1 MSVENKAE
9 TEVIEAEYQDQ
20 TTEQEAQQDDWQ
32 EQEESESQDDDQQD
46 AEESEEDEFYL
57 GDEKLDSPTSEEEA
71 EEDDNHQ
78 EDEKTPQ
85 WVKDVRAEIKLLKRE
100 NRELKDKSKQ
110 PEQSKV
116 ETVDRVEVLPEKPKL
131 EDFDYDGE
139 AFADAIEKWTVKKS
153 AIESEKL
160 KKASEL
166 DELKKKHD
174 EKVTTYNT
182 RKAALKV
189 KDFDVA
195 EKAVID
201 EVPQQIQSAILH
213 YSNTPEMIV
222 LALGRSKELRDKAAK
237 ITDPVELGRFIGS
250 IEAKAKIAPKS
261 KNSPAPTPKV
271 AANNGAGKQDLADK
285 ALHKAFPDAV
295 FK

>member
-9 TEVIEAEYQDQ
+9 TEVIEIESQDQ
-20 TTEQEAQQDDWQ
+20 TAEQEAHQDDWQ
-32 EQEESESQDDDQQD
+32 EQDSESQDDEQQD
-46 AEESEEDEFYL
+46 ADESEEDEFYL
-57 GDEKLDSPTSEEEA
+57 GDEKLDSPTSDEEA
-71 EEDDNHQ
+71 EADEHQ
-78 EDEKTPQ
+78 DDEKTPQ

-100 NRELKDKSKQ
+100 NKELKDKSKQ

-116 ETVDRVEVLPEKPKL
+116 ETVEHVEELPAELKL

-139 AFADAIEKWTVKKS
+139 AYAKYIKQRTVDEL
-153 AIESEKL
+153 AIESKKL

-222 LALGRSKELRDKAAK
+222 LALGRSKDLRDKAAK

-271 AANNGAGKQDLADK
+271 AAHNGAGKQDLADK

-295 FK
+295 IK

>member
-1 MSVENKAE
+1 MLVENKAE
-9 TEVIEAEYQDQ
+9 TEVIEIESQDQ
-20 TTEQEAQQDDWQ
+20 TTEQEAHQDDWQ
-32 EQEESESQDDDQQD
+32 EQDSESQDDEQQD
-46 AEESEEDEFYL
+46 ADESEEDEFYL
-57 GDEKLDSPTSEEEA
+57 GDEKLDSPTSDEEA
-71 EEDDNHQ
+71 EADEHHD
-78 EDEKTPQ
+78 DEKTPQ

-100 NRELKDKSKQ
+100 NKELKEKSKQ

-116 ETVDRVEVLPEKPKL
+116 EAVEHVETLPAKPKL

-139 AFADAIEKWTVKKS
+139 AFSEAIEQWTVKKS
-153 AIESEKL
+153 AIESENL

-222 LALGRSKELRDKAAK
+222 LALGRSKDLRDKAAK

>member
-9 TEVIEAEYQDQ
+9 NEVIEIESQDQ

-32 EQEESESQDDDQQD
+32 EQDFESQDDEQQNAD
-46 AEESEEDEFYL
+46 ESEEDEFYL
-57 GDEKLDSPTSEEEA
+57 GDEKLDSPASDEEIEA
-71 EEDDNHQ
+71 DEHQ
-78 EDEKTPQ
+78 DDEKTPQ

-100 NRELKDKSKQ
+100 NKELKEKSKQ
-110 PEQSKV
+110 PEQSKAENV
-116 ETVDRVEVLPEKPKL
+116 EHVEELPAELKL

-139 AFADAIEKWTVKKS
+139 AYAKYIKQRAVDEL
-153 AIESEKL
+153 AIESKKL

-222 LALGRSKELRDKAAK
+222 LALGRSKDLRDKAAK

>member
-9 TEVIEAEYQDQ
+9 NVVIEIESQDQ
-20 TTEQEAQQDDWQ
+20 TTEQEVQQDDWQ
-32 EQEESESQDDDQQD
+32 EQDSESQGDEQQD
-46 AEESEEDEFYL
+46 ADEPEEDEFYL
-57 GDEKLDSPTSEEEA
+57 GDEKLDSPTSDEET
-71 EEDDNHQ
+71 EEDNHQ
-78 EDEKTPQ
+78 DDEKTPQ

-100 NRELKDKSKQ
+100 NKELKDKSKQ

-116 ETVDRVEVLPEKPKL
+116 EAVEHVETLPAKPKL

-139 AFADAIEKWTVKKS
+139 AFSEAIEQWTVKKS

-222 LALGRSKELRDKAAK
+222 LALGRSKDLRDKAAK

>member
-9 TEVIEAEYQDQ
+9 TEVIEIESQDQ
-20 TTEQEAQQDDWQ
+20 TTEKEVQQDDWQ
-32 EQEESESQDDDQQD
+32 EQDSESQGDEQQD
-46 AEESEEDEFYL
+46 ADESEEDEFYL
-57 GDEKLDSPTSEEEA
+57 GDEKLDSPTSDEET
-71 EEDDNHQ
+71 EEYNHQ
-78 EDEKTPQ
+78 DDEKTPQ

-100 NRELKDKSKQ
+100 NRELKEKSKQ

-116 ETVDRVEVLPEKPKL
+116 EAAEHVEVLPAKPKL

-139 AFADAIEKWTVKKS
+139 AFAEAIEQWTVKKS

-160 KKASEL
+160 RKSSEL

-189 KDFDVA
+189 KDFNVA

>member
-9 TEVIEAEYQDQ
+9 TEVIDAEGQDQ
-20 TTEQEAQQDDWQ
+20 ENEQEAQQDDWQ
-32 EQEESESQDDDQQD
+32 EQEEPESQDDDQQD

-57 GDEKLDSPTSEEEA
+57 GDEKLDSPTSEEET
-71 EEDDNHQ
+71 EDDNHQ
-78 EDEKTPQ
+78 DDEKTPQ

-100 NRELKDKSKQ
+100 NKALKDKSSQ

-116 ETVDRVEVLPEKPKL
+116 ETVAHVEVLPEKPKL

-160 KKASEL
+160 KKESEL

-189 KDFDVA
+189 KDFETA

-222 LALGRSKELRDKAAK
+222 LALGRSKDLRDKAAN

>member
-9 TEVIEAEYQDQ
+9 NEFIEIESQDQ
-20 TTEQEAQQDDWQ
+20 TTEQEVQQDDWQ
-32 EQEESESQDDDQQD
+32 EQDSESQDDEQQGAD
-46 AEESEEDEFYL
+46 ESEEDEFYL
-57 GDEKLDSPTSEEEA
+57 GDEKLDSPTSNEEA
-71 EEDDNHQ
+71 EADEHQ
-78 EDEKTPQ
+78 DDEKAPQ

-100 NRELKDKSKQ
+100 NKELKEKVKQ
-110 PEQSKV
+110 PEQAKA
-116 ETVDRVEVLPEKPKL
+116 ETVEHVEALPEKPKL

-139 AFADAIEKWTVKKS
+139 LFSEAVEKWTVKKS

-182 RKAALKV
+182 RKAALKI

-222 LALGRSKELRDKAAK
+222 LALGRSKDLRDKAAK

-271 AANNGAGKQDLADK
+271 AANNGAGKQDFADK

>member
-9 TEVIEAEYQDQ
+9 TEVIEIESQDQ
-20 TTEQEAQQDDWQ
+20 TTEKEVQQDDWQ
-32 EQEESESQDDDQQD
+32 EQDSESKDDEQQD
-46 AEESEEDEFYL
+46 ADDSDEDEFYL
-57 GDEKLDSPTSEEEA
+57 GDEKLDSPTSDEETEA
-71 EEDDNHQ
+71 DEHQ
-78 EDEKTPQ
+78 DDEKTPQ

-110 PEQSKV
+110 PEQSKA
-116 ETVDRVEVLPEKPKL
+116 ETVEHVEALPEKPKL

-139 AFADAIEKWTVKKS
+139 AFSEAIEQWTVKKS

-222 LALGRSKELRDKAAK
+222 LALGRSKDLRDKAAK

>member
-9 TEVIEAEYQDQ
+9 TEVIETEVQDQ
-20 TTEQEAQQDDWQ
+20 ANEQEVQQDDWQ
-32 EQEESESQDDDQQD
+32 EQDSESKDDEQQD
-46 AEESEEDEFYL
+46 ADDSDEDEFYL
-57 GDEKLDSPTSEEEA
+57 GDEKLDSPTSDEETEA
-71 EEDDNHQ
+71 DEHQ
-78 EDEKTPQ
+78 DDEKTPQ

-110 PEQSKV
+110 PEQSKA
-116 ETVDRVEVLPEKPKL
+116 ETVEHVEALPAKPKL

-139 AFADAIEKWTVKKS
+139 AFSEAIEQWTVKKS

-189 KDFDVA
+189 KDFGVA

-222 LALGRSKELRDKAAK
+222 LALGRSKDLRDKAAK

>member
-1 MSVENKAE
+1 MQVNEKAE
-9 TEVIEAEYQDQ
+9 TEVIETEGQDQ
-20 TTEQEAQQDDWQ
+20 TVEQETQQVDEWQ
-32 EQEESESQDDDQQD
+32 ESGIESEEGEQQEAD
-46 AEESEEDEFYL
+46 EPDEDEFYL
-57 GDEKLDSPTSEEEA
+57 GDEKLDSPASEEETEG
-71 EEDDNHQ
+71 EEHQ

-100 NRELKDKSKQ
+100 NKELKEKSKQ
-110 PEQSKV
+110 PEQSKA
-116 ETVDRVEVLPEKPKL
+116 ETVEHVEELPAELKL

-139 AFADAIEKWTVKKS
+139 AYAKYIKQRTVDEL
-153 AIESEKL
+153 AIESKKL

-222 LALGRSKELRDKAAK
+222 LALGRSKDLRDKAAG

-250 IEAKAKIAPKS
+250 IEARAKIAPKS

-271 AANNGAGKQDLADK
+271 SAKNGAGNQNVADR

-295 FK
+295 IK

>member
-1 MSVENKAE
+1 MLVENKAE
-9 TEVIEAEYQDQ
+9 NEVIEIESQDQ
-20 TTEQEAQQDDWQ
+20 TAEQEAHQDDWQ
-32 EQEESESQDDDQQD
+32 EQDSESQDDEQQD
-46 AEESEEDEFYL
+46 ADESEEDEFYL
-57 GDEKLDSPTSEEEA
+57 GDEKLDSPTSDEETEA
-71 EEDDNHQ
+71 DEHQ
-78 EDEKTPQ
+78 DDEKTPQ

-110 PEQSKV
+110 PEQSKA
-116 ETVDRVEVLPEKPKL
+116 ETVEHVEALPARPKL

-139 AFADAIEKWTVKKS
+139 AFSEAIEQWTVKKS

-195 EKAVID
+195 ERAVID

-222 LALGRSKELRDKAAK
+222 LALGRSKDLRDKAAK

>member
-1 MSVENKAE
+1 MQVNEQAE
-9 TEVIEAEYQDQ
+9 TEVIE
-20 TTEQEAQQDDWQ
+20 TEGQEQVVNQEDHQVDEWQESGIESEEGEQQEADEPD
-32 EQEESESQDDDQQD
+32 
-46 AEESEEDEFYL
+46 EDEFYL
-57 GDEKLDSPTSEEEA
+57 GDEKLDSPTSEEET
-71 EEDDNHQ
+71 EGEDHQ

-100 NRELKDKSKQ
+100 NKELKEKAKQ
-110 PEQSKV
+110 PEQAKTEAVEHV
-116 ETVDRVEVLPEKPKL
+116 ETLPEKPKL

-139 AFADAIEKWTVKKS
+139 LFAEAVEKWTVKKS
-153 AIESEKL
+153 AIEAEKQ

-166 DELKKKHD
+166 EELKRKHE
-174 EKVTTYNT
+174 EKVSAYNT
-182 RKAALKV
+182 RKAALKI

-201 EVPQQIQSAILH
+201 DVPQQIQSAILH

-222 LALGRSKELRDKAAK
+222 LALGRSKDLRDKAAG

-250 IEAKAKIAPKS
+250 IEARAKIAPKS

-271 AANNGAGKQDLADK
+271 SAKNGAGNQNVADR

-295 FK
+295 IK

>member
-1 MSVENKAE
+1 MLVENKAE
-9 TEVIEAEYQDQ
+9 TEVIEIESQDQ
-20 TTEQEAQQDDWQ
+20 TTEQEAHQDDWQ
-32 EQEESESQDDDQQD
+32 EQDSESQDDEQQD
-46 AEESEEDEFYL
+46 ADESEEDEFYL
-57 GDEKLDSPTSEEEA
+57 GDEKLDSPTSDEEA
-71 EEDDNHQ
+71 EADEHQ
-78 EDEKTPQ
+78 DDEKTPQ

-100 NRELKDKSKQ
+100 NKELKEKSKQ

-116 ETVDRVEVLPEKPKL
+116 EAVEHVETLPAKPKL
-131 EDFDYDGE
+131 EDFDYDVE
-139 AFADAIEKWTVKKS
+139 EFSEAIEQWTVKKS

-222 LALGRSKELRDKAAK
+222 LALGRSKDLRDKAAK

>member
-1 MSVENKAE
+1 MLVENKAE
-9 TEVIEAEYQDQ
+9 TEVIEIESQDQ
-20 TTEQEAQQDDWQ
+20 TTEQEAHQDDWQ
-32 EQEESESQDDDQQD
+32 EQDSESQDDEQQD
-46 AEESEEDEFYL
+46 ADESEEDEFYL
-57 GDEKLDSPTSEEEA
+57 GDEKLDSPTSDEEA
-71 EEDDNHQ
+71 EADEHQ
-78 EDEKTPQ
+78 DDEKTPQ

-100 NRELKDKSKQ
+100 NKELKEKSKQ

-116 ETVDRVEVLPEKPKL
+116 EAVEHVETLPAKPKL

-139 AFADAIEKWTVKKS
+139 AFSEAIEQWTVKKS
-153 AIESEKL
+153 AIESENL

-222 LALGRSKELRDKAAK
+222 LALGRSKDLRDKAAK

>member
-9 TEVIEAEYQDQ
+9 TEVIEIESQNQ
-20 TTEQEAQQDDWQ
+20 TTEKEVQQDDWQ
-32 EQEESESQDDDQQD
+32 EQDSESKDDEQQD
-46 AEESEEDEFYL
+46 ADESEEDEFYL
-57 GDEKLDSPTSEEEA
+57 GDEKLDSPTSDEEA
-71 EEDDNHQ
+71 EVDDHHD
-78 EDEKTPQ
+78 DEKTPQ

-100 NRELKDKSKQ
+100 NRELKDRSKQ
-110 PEQSKV
+110 PEQSKAEAV
-116 ETVDRVEVLPEKPKL
+116 EHVEALPAKPKL

-139 AFADAIEKWTVKKS
+139 AFSEAIEQWTVKKS

-222 LALGRSKELRDKAAK
+222 LALGRSKDLRDKAAK

-295 FK
+295 IK